1 MYIFFIRYS
10 FQVQL
15 CCDESLISS
24 KTVWTSEKL
33 ELLSSYNSRGD
44 EQGNSFKKQKKIKG
58 PVLEQHALTSGAKI
72 SNKDNSQAL
81 LTYDSSYRMFYK
93 NWTPISWIRN
103 YTNTIHILRQ
113 TSELVNGAYMLS
125 HFSHVTLCNPL

>member
-1 MYIFFIRYS
+1 MYIFFIKYS

-72 SNKDNSQAL
+72 SNKDNRL
-81 LTYDSSYRMFYK
+81 YWPM
-93 NWTPISWIRN
+93 I
-103 YTNTIHILRQ
+103 
-113 TSELVNGAYMLS
+113 
-125 HFSHVTLCNPL
+125 PLIECSIKTEHQFLE